1 MTIYELFKEADKEK
15 LAAMLTTF
23 AICTLNN
30 PQEIECLQARV
41 REFLDTDVNEATI
54 STTP

>member
-23 AICTLNN
+23 AICTHNN